1 MYQNV
6 PWQWESGQKS
16 AMTRMRWV
24 ISIAGCTRIC
34 HDRMQEGRN
43 VSWQWQEG
51 RKGWYQE
58 LIAASRVPII
68 APVIPRKSRV

>member
-1 MYQNV
+1 
-6 PWQWESGQKS
+6 
-16 AMTRMRWV
+16 MTRMRWV

-68 APVIPRKSRV
+68 APVI